1 VPRAGLNEA
10 LVVTEAE
17 RIADELGLSRLTMAA
32 VAEHLGVRQ
41 PSLYKHVENMEDLR
55 RSIALR
61 AKRDLA
67 DALGRAAVGRS
78 RGDAVVSLSHAYRA
92 WAHDHPGRYEA
103 AQRAPVSGDA
113 EDEAASRTATQVVF
127 DILAGYELRDDDAVD
142 ATRALRTALHG
153 FVTLEA
159 AGAFGLPADIDR
171 SFERL
176 VDGLVTALS
185 DWPREDPARQ

>member
-1 VPRAGLNEA
+1 
-10 LVVTEAE
+10 
-17 RIADELGLSRLTMAA
+17 
-32 VAEHLGVRQ
+32 
-41 PSLYKHVENMEDLR
+41 
-55 RSIALR
+55 
-61 AKRDLA
+61 
-67 DALGRAAVGRS
+67 
-78 RGDAVVSLSHAYRA
+78 LSHAYRA

-142 ATRALRTALHG
+142 ATRALRSALHG